1 MIPEKDSYIS
11 IFSFK
16 HDGHIRRNW
25 DQGFVLESDEDHF
38 VVVTNKTWVWD
49 DDGNHWYTRE
59 PALCY
64 FYTHRWY
71 NVIAMLRENGIYYYC
86 NLASPALFT
95 AAVTISSR
103 SFGNFSEFAPNVLV
117 LKISQPALRYP
128 QCRSMISSGLFRFH
142 VSGSSPPCS
151 PFDCRIVPVPP
162 SKISHSFPSLS
173 RKSFFIHFTLS
184 EISGFTKNGSLRRAA
199 SPSCPVGT
207 AVRRFTK
214 GASLRTGL
222 SGSV

>member
-86 NLASPALFT
+86 NLASPALFDEEG
-95 AAVTISSR
+95 IKYIDYDLDYKIHPDGKMELLDRNEYERHRKEMSYPPEIDGILQKYMKQIR
-103 SFGNFSEFAPNVLV
+103 DYNRDQIIPFNREYNEDMFS
-117 LKISQPALRYP
+117 KYLRE
-128 QCRSMISSGLFRFH
+128 
-142 VSGSSPPCS
+142 
-151 PFDCRIVPVPP
+151 
-162 SKISHSFPSLS
+162 LS
-173 RKSFFIHFTLS
+173 VNR
-184 EISGFTKNGSLRRAA
+184 
-199 SPSCPVGT
+199 
-207 AVRRFTK
+207 
-214 GASLRTGL
+214 
-222 SGSV
+222 